1 MAVESSQIP
10 EKTVEQ
16 IFDERYPLD
25 KWKDSN
31 YSILDK
37 FSMRGRKG
45 FVTGAA
51 GGLGRNAAA
60 ALAQAGADVAL
71 VDLPSQEDKLTELAK
86 DMSERFGTNV
96 IALTCDVTDT
106 VQVAELK
113 TQLVEQLGTVDF
125 AFLNAGVNVPGDDQ
139 DATEEVWTRTININL
154 NGTYRTGRIAHEIM
168 REHGHG
174 GSLIFT
180 ASLSGHNAN
189 YMAGGPTPVNAYGA
203 TKAAIMEHSRYLAAA
218 LSRYGIRSNTISPG
232 YVWSGI
238 FNGRIDM
245 AGHDA
250 MLEVVPMRRFGTNDE
265 IASAVLFLA
274 SDASSYVTGT
284 DLRVDGGYSV
294 Y

>member
-1 MAVESSQIP
+1 MADESSKIP

-25 KWKDSN
+25 KWEDSN

-96 IALTCDVTDT
+96 IALTCDVTN
-106 VQVAELK
+106 VEQVAELK

-139 DATEEVWTRTININL
+139 DATEEVWTRTINI
-154 NGTYRTGRIAHEIM
+154 
-168 REHGHG
+168 
-174 GSLIFT
+174 T

-189 YMAGGPTPVNAYGA
+189 YMMGSPTPVNAYGA

-218 LSRYGIRSNTISPG
+218 LAKDGIRSNTISPG

-245 AGHDA
+245 PGHDA
-250 MLEVVPMRRFGTNDE
+250 MLEVVPMHRFGTNDE
-265 IASAVLFLA
+265 IASTVLFLA

-284 DLRVDGGYSV
+284 DIRVDGGYSV
-294 Y
+294 F